1 MKRGIMLKK
10 STMRRDCI
18 LLALVALLHSPLFSS
33 PKPLLPIDQNIGQII
48 AVEPQSVEEQ
58 AKRSLS
64 QDYSLS
70 WVETYVPESIR
81 TGFVHTYD
89 RLLAALL
96 PLEQIQMASHI
107 QRGHLLEVPF
117 CYHAPAYGY
126 GSMTWMQNEDGKF
139 VLLSLSVHE

>member
-1 MKRGIMLKK
+1 MKRLLVVKEDKILR
-10 STMRRDCI
+10 SCI
-18 LLALVALLHSPLFSS
+18 LLLFASLFCFPLFSS
-33 PKPLLPIDQNIGQII
+33 PAPLLPIDKNIGQII

-64 QDYSLS
+64 QDYSLA
-70 WVETYVPESIR
+70 WIETYVPDSLR

-96 PLEQIQMASHI
+96 PLEQIQMATHI

-117 CYHAPAYGY
+117 CHHAPAYGY